1 MNTLDYKA
9 TPATPEIYYG
19 GDEKLLIKGR
29 SMPEDVKVFY
39 QPLLDWASTIQVGTL
54 SVDVKL
60 EYMNSATSKKLLYV
74 LKILD
79 ANNHIKKL
87 TINWYYEEG
96 DEEALESG
104 QIFEEFLLK
113 AEFRY
118 HEIKEVA

>member
-9 TPATPEIYYG
+9 TPSTPEIYYG
-19 GDEKLLIKGR
+19 GDDKLLIKGR
-29 SMPEDVKVFY
+29 SMPEDVKIFY
-39 QPLLDWASTIQVGTL
+39 QPLLDWAGSIQISTL
-54 SVDVKL
+54 SVDMNL
-60 EYMNSATSKKLLYV
+60 EYMNSSSPKKLIYV

-79 ANNHIKKL
+79 ANNNIKKL

-104 QIFEEFLLK
+104 MIFEERLLK

>member
-19 GDEKLLIKGR
+19 GDDKLLIKGR
-29 SMPEDVKVFY
+29 SMPEDVKIFY
-39 QPLLDWASTIQVGTL
+39 QPLLDWAGSIQISTL
-54 SVDVKL
+54 SVDMNL
-60 EYMNSATSKKLLYV
+60 EYMNSSSSKKLIYV

-79 ANNHIKKL
+79 ANNNIKKL

-104 QIFEEFLLK
+104 MIFEERLLK

>member
-39 QPLLDWASTIQVGTL
+39 QPLLDWAGAIQVGTL
-54 SVDVKL
+54 SVDFNL
-60 EYMNSATSKKLLYV
+60 EYMNSSSSKKLLYV
-74 LKILD
+74 LKVLD
-79 ANNHIKKL
+79 ANNYIKKL
-87 TINWYYEEG
+87 TINWFYEEG

-104 QIFEEFLLK
+104 QIFEELLLK

-118 HEIKEVA
+118 HEIREVA